1 LRSVLQNIK
10 IQLFS
15 ERHRCITTESINK
28 SISFMDKF
36 IDNTIVGVFLDGK
49 NLIAGI
55 VKNNQLVRSVNKR
68 INNFGS
74 EEEILTELISTIAE
88 VFEDDVVGIGVGVPS
103 LVDTSRGIVYKV
115 QNIQSWREV
124 YLKDILESHFNV
136 EVYINNDANSF
147 AIGEKYFGKAKD
159 YENVVGLILSE
170 GVGAGIIFK
179 GHLYSG
185 TNCGA
190 GEVGSL
196 PYKDND
202 YEYYCSLGYFEEKYG
217 MKFELVLRR
226 ALKKDKI
233 ALAIFEQYGYNLGNL
248 IKAILFTVDPEII
261 VVGGIISKAFPY
273 FEKSMSEVVR
283 TFPYKHTLK
292 KLVITASN
300 QSEIS
305 VLGSAALYYDARNLT
320 LSK

>member
-1 LRSVLQNIK
+1 
-10 IQLFS
+10 
-15 ERHRCITTESINK
+15 
-28 SISFMDKF
+28 MDKF
-36 IDNTIVGVFLDGK
+36 IKSTIVGVFLDGK
-49 NLIAGI
+49 NLIAGL
-55 VKNNQLVRSVNKR
+55 VRNNQLVKTENRR

-74 EEEILTELISTIAE
+74 EEDILTELIGTITE
-88 VFEDDVVGIGVGVPS
+88 VFEEDVVGIGVGVPS
-103 LVDTSRGIVYKV
+103 LVDTTRGIVYKI

-124 YLKDILESHFNV
+124 YLKDLLESHFKV

-147 AIGEKYFGKAKD
+147 VVGEKYFGSARA
-159 YENVVGLILSE
+159 YENVVGLILSQ

-190 GEVGSL
+190 GEIGSL
-196 PYKDND
+196 PYKEYD

-233 ALAIFEQYGYNLGNL
+233 ALAIFEQYGYHLGNL
-248 IKAILFTVDPEII
+248 LKTILFTLDPEII
-261 VVGGIISKAFPY
+261 VLGGIISKAFPF
-273 FEKSMSEVVR
+273 FEKSMNEIVR
-283 TFPYKHTLK
+283 SFPYKHSLK
-292 KLVITASN
+292 NLVITASE

-305 VLGSAALYYDARNLT
+305 IMGAAALYYDARNLT
-320 LSK
+320 LTK